1 MMKAKHNLKRGEI
14 MFSFHE
20 VVSAVKWQDSK
31 SLCLLTTGTS
41 PKILPPLREETRTVQ
56 EVIYTVQK

>member
-56 EVIYTVQK
+56 